1 MSELGV
7 LTGVVLAC
15 ATGLTHVLSGLLD
28 LAGPIRRRHWLEDA
42 GGALQKML
50 AHGGRLSAFRA
61 ALAWAA
67 RAAAAALVI
76 VVQRQGRPLFGLVGS
91 WAAALAALGLFLL
104 VLELV
109 TRRLAMWRAESAL
122 AAATPLYRLCHL
134 LLSPLFPLF
143 VGLLAARADRAAID
157 EDDEASRDEIEA
169 FIRVG
174 AREGILDPAE
184 EDLVWRI
191 VAFGSA
197 GAHTV
202 MTPRTRIVGGSA
214 GSSLEELKRLF
225 LDSKHSRLPLYESSI
240 DDIVGVLH
248 LRDLISALERDPPPT
263 AVAIAKR
270 PLFVPETRRLP
281 DVLRDLQARQLQL
294 AIVVDEY
301 GGTAGLVTV
310 EDLVEEIV
318 GEILDEHE
326 AARPLKESL
335 ADGSWRLDGGA
346 PVAVLAELFGVDT
359 TAVTSD
365 TIGGL
370 LFGEFGELP
379 RPGARVRLLGLE
391 FTVERVGGRR
401 IHSTL
406 VRRAEDEP

>member
-1 MSELGV
+1 MTELGV
-7 LTGVVLAC
+7 LTAIVLTA

-42 GGALQKML
+42 GGALQEML
-50 AHGGRLSAFRA
+50 AHSGRLSAFRA
-61 ALAWAA
+61 ALAWGA
-67 RAAAAALVI
+67 RATAAALV
-76 VVQRQGRPLFGLVGS
+76 VVLQRQGRPLLGLVGS
-91 WAAALAALGLFLL
+91 WVAALGILALFLL
-104 VLELV
+104 LLELV

-122 AAATPLYRLCHL
+122 AAATPLYRLCRL
-134 LLSPLFPLF
+134 LLSPLFPLLG
-143 VGLLAARADRAAID
+143 GLLAARAHRVALD

-184 EDLVWRI
+184 EHLVWRI
-191 VAFGSA
+191 VAFGDA

-202 MTPRTRIVGGSA
+202 MTPRTRMVCGSA
-214 GSSLEELKRLF
+214 SGGLEELKRLF

-248 LRDLISALERDPPPT
+248 LRDLMSALERHPPPA

-270 PLFVPETRRLP
+270 PIFVPESRRLP
-281 DVLRDLQARQLQL
+281 DVLRDLQSRQLQM

-326 AARPLKESL
+326 AARPLTESL
-335 ADGSWRLDGGA
+335 PDGSWRLDGAA
-346 PVAVLAELFGVDT
+346 PVAVLEELFGVDT
-359 TAVTSD
+359 TTVAND
-365 TIGGL
+365 TVGGL

-401 IHSTL
+401 IYATL
-406 VRRAEDEP
+406 VRQSEAAS

>member
-1 MSELGV
+1 MTELGV
-7 LTGVVLAC
+7 FTAIVLTA

-28 LAGPIRRRHWLEDA
+28 LAGPIRQRHWLEDA
-42 GGALQKML
+42 GGALQGML

-61 ALAWAA
+61 ALAWLA
-67 RAAAAALVI
+67 RATAAALV
-76 VVQRQGRPLFGLVGS
+76 VVLQRQGRPLLGLVGS
-91 WAAALAALGLFLL
+91 WVAAVGILALFLL
-104 VLELV
+104 LLELV

-122 AAATPLYRLCHL
+122 AAATPLYRLCRL
-134 LLSPLFPLF
+134 LLSPLFPLLSA
-143 VGLLAARADRAAID
+143 LLAARADRVALD
-157 EDDEASRDEIEA
+157 EDDDEASRDEIEA

-174 AREGILDPAE
+174 AREGILDPSE

-191 VAFGSA
+191 VAFGDA

-202 MTPRTRIVGGSA
+202 MTPRTRMVCGSA
-214 GSSLEELKRLF
+214 SSSLEELKRLF

-248 LRDLISALERDPPPT
+248 LRDLMPALERHPPAA

-270 PLFVPETRRLP
+270 PIFVPETRRLP
-281 DVLRDLQARQLQL
+281 DVLRDLQSRQLQM

-326 AARPLKESL
+326 AARPLTESL

-346 PVAVLAELFGVDT
+346 PVAVLEELFDVDT
-359 TAVTSD
+359 AAVASD
-365 TIGGL
+365 TVGGL

-406 VRRAEDEP
+406 VRQSL